1 MISVLEKAKELGDQL
16 AGCQELNDMKN
27 AQMAVMQNPEA
38 KAIIDEFQE
47 KQQKYFRI
55 QQEGQELSEEQKD
68 DIKEL
73 EQKMSDNPLIMK
85 YINTQQK
92 FEKLL
97 EEINN
102 IISQSI
108 SGEQPS
114 CDDSCCSSC
123 GGGCDA

>member
-16 AGCQELNDMKN
+16 AVSEELNEMKN
-27 AQMAVMQNPEA
+27 SQLAVMQNPEA
-38 KAIIDEFQE
+38 KAIVDEFQE
-47 KQQKYFRI
+47 KQQEYFRI
-55 QQEGQELSEEQKD
+55 QQQGQELNDSQKNN
-68 DIKEL
+68 IKEL
-73 EQKMSDNPLIMK
+73 EQKMSDNPLIAE
-85 YINTQQK
+85 YINKQQK

-108 SGEQPS
+108 SGEQQS

-123 GGGCDA
+123 NSGC

>member
-16 AGCQELNDMKN
+16 AVSEELNEMKTS
-27 AQMAVMQNPEA
+27 QLAVMQNPEA
-38 KAIIDEFQE
+38 KAIVDEFQE
-47 KQQKYFRI
+47 KQQEYFRI
-55 QQEGQELSEEQKD
+55 QQQGQELNDSQKNN
-68 DIKEL
+68 IKEL
-73 EQKMSDNPLIMK
+73 EQKMSDNPLIAE
-85 YINTQQK
+85 YINKQQK

-108 SGEQPS
+108 SGEQQS

-123 GGGCDA
+123 NSGC